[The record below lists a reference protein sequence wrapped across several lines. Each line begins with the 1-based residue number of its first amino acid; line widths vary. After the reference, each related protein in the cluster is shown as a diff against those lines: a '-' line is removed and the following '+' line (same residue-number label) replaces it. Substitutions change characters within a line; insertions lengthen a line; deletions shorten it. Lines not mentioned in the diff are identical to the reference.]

1 MNDFL
6 EKMKTLADKG
16 IEASKGMLDQAGE
29 TVKDLSDKGVTKFEI
44 HQLEKQAQKQCTE
57 LGLAVFELLS
67 NEEKKTVSLKDE
79 SIAKAIEEIIRLKN
93 EIKVREEKQKML

>member
-29 TVKDLSDKGVTKFEI
+29 TVKDLSDKGVTKVELL
-44 HQLEKQAQKQCTE
+44 QLEKKTQKQFE
-57 LGLAVFELLS
+57 KLGIRVYEILS
-67 NEEKKTVSLKDE
+67 SEDKKTVSLKDE
-79 SIAKAIEEIIRLKN
+79 SVLFAVEEINKLKN
-93 EIKVREEKQKML
+93 EIKMREER